1 MFNTSA
7 VADTMPLGCS
17 KCRYLPNGC
26 SQCRNPSYRP
36 QAASASASQGE
47 LLHIPEGAVCN
58 TCGRRD
64 ERPIPDSDRCA
75 GCEAMA
81 DLGDAF
87 ACCPRSN
94 SRLLNRIRW
103 ILHHYWQ
110 RVGVPRPEP
119 GITAPRPGDRVV
131 INGREMIVPDP
142 PSSSGEEEER
152 DFHPFFPPPSP
163 PHDRV

>member
-1 MFNTSA
+1 MFKTPA
-7 VADTMPLGCS
+7 VADPMPPKRADVRKG
-17 KCRYLPNGC
+17 NGNC
-26 SQCRNPSYRP
+26 NTEVEACDGSDA

-47 LLHIPEGAVCN
+47 FLQIPQEAVCK
-58 TCGRRD
+58 TCGCRD

-81 DLGDAF
+81 DLGEAF
-87 ACCPRSN
+87 AFYPTEHPTHRVSFL
-94 SRLLNRIRW
+94 RRIRS
-103 ILHHYWQ
+103 ILRCYWQ
-110 RVGVPRPEP
+110 RVGVSRPEP

-152 DFHPFFPPPSP
+152 DFHPRSW
-163 PHDRV
+163 V